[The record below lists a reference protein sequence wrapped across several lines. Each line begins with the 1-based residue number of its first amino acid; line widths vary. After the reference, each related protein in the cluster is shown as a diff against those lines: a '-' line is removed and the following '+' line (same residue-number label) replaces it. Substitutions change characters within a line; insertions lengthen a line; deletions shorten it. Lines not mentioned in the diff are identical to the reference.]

1 MGWWRTLLGCCT
13 NNPVK
18 RGPRVLV
25 QQRILN
31 QCTQKMC
38 VCLMMCNDSVLH
50 SLAEI
55 IKIIYIQLH
64 LNWDFLFN
72 SQTVCVCCWV
82 IYVVTH
88 FICVCACVFEA
99 ETASGDEVSCWETH
113 TSPKGGRDAMGEAT
127 YKVADWFLTLLFF
140 EVCYQ

>member
-1 MGWWRTLLGCCT
+1 MDHKLSLSIHSKRKCLQVEISQCQYKERPASVLWSLCLLYVCIFNLRVNNRILVPFENEWDDGELCSAAECCT

-64 LNWDFLFN
+64 LN
-72 SQTVCVCCWV
+72 
-82 IYVVTH
+82 
-88 FICVCACVFEA
+88 
-99 ETASGDEVSCWETH
+99 
-113 TSPKGGRDAMGEAT
+113 
-127 YKVADWFLTLLFF
+127 
-140 EVCYQ
+140 